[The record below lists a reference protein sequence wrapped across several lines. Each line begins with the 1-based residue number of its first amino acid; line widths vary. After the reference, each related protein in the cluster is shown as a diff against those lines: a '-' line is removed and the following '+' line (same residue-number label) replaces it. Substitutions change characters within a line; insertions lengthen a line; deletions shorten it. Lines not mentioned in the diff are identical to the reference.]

1 MDHCCCCYRYRWP
14 TLVPAQILVQRR
26 YRSIAVLPSL
36 GIITLPP
43 GPPGRSPY
51 LQPVWP
57 LPLPG
62 VRLPTAA
69 LGCFCGLKAASLASV
84 GSVVSGLRS
93 PHHPTDNLAFHLNKG
108 RGPLHDPP
116 WTRPTSNNEPP
127 FRPRPRPL
135 STPNSLHL
143 SLSLSL
149 APPTLILTVT
159 VTITHRP
166 PSCSLHP
173 VTARRPPSVRA
184 VSHPYPRAV
193 GANFESAAYLVP
205 PTPRS
210 GLPQRLPDHKIDNP
224 GLPQVSSHFCRLSL
238 YAFYCALEPSIWK
251 TCQP

>member
-1 MDHCCCCYRYRWP
+1 M
-14 TLVPAQILVQRR
+14 
-26 YRSIAVLPSL
+26 
-36 GIITLPP
+36 
-43 GPPGRSPY
+43 
-51 LQPVWP
+51 WP

-127 FRPRPRPL
+127 FRPRPLP
-135 STPNSLHL
+135 TPNSQLSTLSISL

-149 APPTLILTVT
+149 PRPSSSP
-159 VTITHRP
+159 VTITHRS

-173 VTARRPPSVRA
+173 VTARRPPASEPFRILIHA
-184 VSHPYPRAV
+184 R
-193 GANFESAAYLVP
+193 SAQISKARPISCP